1 MSSES
6 MHEDQRRATP
16 LEPVPREVENA
27 DVVVLGGGP
36 AGVSASIRCAQAGLR
51 VVLLDRGPACRA
63 VTGETLHPGVFPLL
77 RQLGAEETVLKAGF
91 VRHSGHYVRWNS
103 VECFVPF
110 GEDKEG
116 SWLGLQAWRPDF
128 DAILLA
134 RARDLG
140 VRILMPETPGSLLCE
155 QNRVVGIATAKND
168 IRAAFVIDATG
179 RTRWLARQLSLTVI
193 CHGPRR
199 IAWFGY
205 AEGTSAERSEAPAL
219 RADTKGWTWTARVRP
234 NVYQWTRINFDN
246 RRPPA
251 GWLPDDLRGLSP
263 QCSTRAVDVTC
274 QMVQMPAG
282 PGYFLIGD
290 AACVLDP
297 ASSHGV
303 LKAIMCGI
311 MAGHLIA
318 HIQSAAMVE
327 REAVEG
333 YSAWL
338 REWFH
343 RDVEQLK
350 SLYAQL
356 PSCQPTVIG

>member
-1 MSSES
+1 MSCES
-6 MHEDQRRATP
+6 MHDYQGRATP
-16 LEPVPREVENA
+16 AERVSLQVNDA

-36 AGVSASIRCAQAGLR
+36 AGAAASIRCAQAGLR
-51 VVLLDRGPACRA
+51 VQLLDRGPACRA

-77 RQLGAEETVLKAGF
+77 RELGAEETVLNAGF

-103 VECFVPF
+103 AERFVPF

-140 VRILMPETPGSLLCE
+140 VRIQMPETPGRLLCE
-155 QNRVVGIATAKND
+155 QGRVVGITTATNN
-168 IRAAFVIDATG
+168 IRASFVIDATG
-179 RTRWLARQLSLTVI
+179 RTRWLARQLSLTVG

-251 GWLPDDLRGLSP
+251 GWLPDDLRGLS
-263 QCSTRAVDVTC
+263 QQYSTRAVDVTC

-303 LKAIMCGI
+303 LKAIMCGM

-318 HIQSAAMVE
+318 HIQSGTMMECEAAD
-327 REAVEG
+327 G

-338 REWFH
+338 REWFR

-350 SLYAQL
+350 SLYSQL
-356 PSCQPTVIG
+356 PDSQPAVTG